1 MSNSQINLP
10 KTAFSMKANLPAR
23 EPEILEYWQKINL
36 YRELRNSSKG
46 KEKFVLHDGP
56 PYANGNIHM
65 GTALNKILKDI
76 IVKFHQMDGKDSI
89 YVPGWDCHGLPIEW
103 KIEEQYKK
111 NKKNKND
118 VPIVEFRK
126 ECRLF
131 AEKWIEVHKGQF
143 KRLGVVG
150 DWENYYST
158 MSFDA
163 EAQIVRELGKF
174 LKEGSLYRG
183 FKPVLWSTVEK
194 TALADAEVERV
205 LSMADG
211 ALLLIDSAEGV
222 MPQTKF
228 VLSKA
233 LKQGLK
239 PIVVINKLDKA
250 DQRANEVLDETFDL
264 FVSLDANEEQLDFP
278 VLYASGRSGWADTEV
293 DGPRENL
300 NPLLDLILD
309 HVKPAKFEKEKPF
322 AMLST
327 LLYAD
332 SFLGRSLVGR
342 ITQGTA
348 KANQSIKA
356 INLNGEKVDEGK
368 LTKIFR
374 YEGTKKVPIEV
385 GEAGDIVVI
394 AGLENANVADTI
406 CDLDVNEPISATPI
420 DPPTMSITIT
430 VNTSPLAGKEGKKLT
445 STQIRDRLLQEAQ
458 NNVGITFA
466 ENNGNDSF
474 VVSGRGELMLEI
486 LLTQMRREGFEMTVS
501 PPKVLYQ
508 TDESGKKLEP
518 IEEITMD
525 LDEEYSSKVIDSM
538 NRRKGK
544 LIDLKDTGK
553 DKKRLIF
560 HAPTRGLM
568 GYTSRFL
575 TLTKGNGVINRI
587 FHSYGPFEGEMEGRR
602 NGALIAME
610 QGKAVAF
617 AIFNL
622 QARGEMF
629 VTHNDPVYPG
639 MIVGLSPKPGDMII
653 NVMKGKKLTNMR
665 TQGTDENVVLT
676 PVRKMSIAEQLSMLN
691 TDEALE
697 ITPESCRLRKS
708 ILDPHERKRSEK
720 SGAAA

>member
-1 MSNSQINLP
+1 MSNNIRNITIIAHVDHGKTTMIDNL
-10 KTAFSMKANLPAR
+10 MKQSGSFRENEVVDERLMDSGELEKERGITILAKPAS
-23 EPEILEYWQKINL
+23 IDWQGT
-36 YRELRNSSKG
+36 R
-46 KEKFVLHDGP
+46 V
-56 PYANGNIHM
+56 NIID
-65 GTALNKILKDI
+65 T
-76 IVKFHQMDGKDSI
+76 
-89 YVPGWDCHGLPIEW
+89 PGHRD
-103 KIEEQYKK
+103 
-111 NKKNKND
+111 
-118 VPIVEFRK
+118 
-126 ECRLF
+126 F
-131 AEKWIEVHKGQF
+131 A
-143 KRLGVVG
+143 
-150 DWENYYST
+150 
-158 MSFDA
+158 
-163 EAQIVRELGKF
+163 
-174 LKEGSLYRG
+174 
-183 FKPVLWSTVEK
+183 
-194 TALADAEVERV
+194 AEVERV

-228 VLSKA
+228 VLAKA

-278 VLYASGRSGWADTEV
+278 VMYASGRSGWADKEV

-300 NPLLDLILD
+300 HPLLDLIIE
-309 HVKPAKFEKEKPF
+309 HVKPADLDKTKPF

-332 SFLGRSLVGR
+332 SFLGRSLVGK
-342 ITQGTA
+342 ISQGTA
-348 KANQSIKA
+348 KANQAIKA
-356 INLNGEKVDEGK
+356 INLKGEKVDEGR

-394 AGLENANVADTI
+394 AGLEKANVADTI
-406 CDLDVNEPISATPI
+406 CDIEVNDPLPATPI
-420 DPPTMSITIT
+420 DPPTMSITIS
-430 VNTSPLAGKEGKKLT
+430 VNSSPLAGTEGKKLT
-445 STQIRDRLLQEAQ
+445 STQIRDRLVTEAQ
-458 NNVGITFA
+458 NNVGI
-466 ENNGNDSF
+466 SF
-474 VVSGRGELMLEI
+474 SQNANVDAFVISGRGELMLEI

-508 TDESGKKLEP
+508 KDDNGNRLEP
-518 IEEITMD
+518 IEEITVD
-525 LDEEYSSKVIDSM
+525 VDEEFSSKIIDSM

-544 LIDLKDTGK
+544 LLDLKDTGK

-575 TLTKGNGVINRI
+575 TLTKGTGVINRI
-587 FHSYGPFEGEMEGRR
+587 FHGYGKFEGEMDGRK
-602 NGALIAME
+602 NGALISMAN
-610 QGKAVAF
+610 GKAVAF

-629 VTHNDPVYPG
+629 VTHNDPVYEG
-639 MIVGLSPKPGDMII
+639 MIVGLAPKPGDMII
-653 NVMKGKKLTNMR
+653 NVMKGKQLTNMR

-676 PVRKMSIAEQLSMLN
+676 PVRQMSIAEQLSMLN

-697 ITPESCRLRKS
+697 ITPKSLRLRKA
-708 ILDPHERKRSEK
+708 ILNPNDRKKNEK
-720 SGAAA
+720 SGTPL

>member
-1 MSNSQINLP
+1 MSNNIRNITIIAHVDHGKTTMIDNL
-10 KTAFSMKANLPAR
+10 MKQSGSFRENEVVDERLMDSGELEKERGITILAKPAS
-23 EPEILEYWQKINL
+23 IDWQDT
-36 YRELRNSSKG
+36 R
-46 KEKFVLHDGP
+46 V
-56 PYANGNIHM
+56 NIID
-65 GTALNKILKDI
+65 T
-76 IVKFHQMDGKDSI
+76 
-89 YVPGWDCHGLPIEW
+89 PGHRD
-103 KIEEQYKK
+103 
-111 NKKNKND
+111 
-118 VPIVEFRK
+118 
-126 ECRLF
+126 F
-131 AEKWIEVHKGQF
+131 A
-143 KRLGVVG
+143 
-150 DWENYYST
+150 
-158 MSFDA
+158 
-163 EAQIVRELGKF
+163 
-174 LKEGSLYRG
+174 
-183 FKPVLWSTVEK
+183 
-194 TALADAEVERV
+194 AEVERV

-228 VLSKA
+228 VLAKA

-278 VLYASGRSGWADTEV
+278 VIYASGRSGWASKEV

-300 NPLLDLILD
+300 HPLLDLIIE
-309 HVKPAKFEKEKPF
+309 HVKPAELDKTKPF

-332 SFLGRSLVGR
+332 SFLGRSLVGK
-342 ITQGTA
+342 ISQGTA
-348 KANQSIKA
+348 KANQPIKA
-356 INLNGEKVDEGK
+356 INLKGEKVDEGR

-394 AGLENANVADTI
+394 AGLEKANVADTI
-406 CDLDVNEPISATPI
+406 CDLEVNDPLPATPI
-420 DPPTMSITIT
+420 DPPTMSITIS
-430 VNTSPLAGKEGKKLT
+430 VNSSPLAGTEGKKLT
-445 STQIRDRLLQEAQ
+445 STQIRDRLVTEAQ
-458 NNVGITFA
+458 NNVGI
-466 ENNGNDSF
+466 SF
-474 VVSGRGELMLEI
+474 SQNTNVDAFVISGRGELMLEI

-508 TDESGKKLEP
+508 KDEDGNRMEP
-518 IEEITMD
+518 IEEITVD
-525 LDEEYSSKVIDSM
+525 VDEEFSSKIIDSM

-544 LIDLKDTGK
+544 LLDLKDTGK

-575 TLTKGNGVINRI
+575 TLTKGTGVINRI
-587 FHSYGPFEGEMEGRR
+587 FHGYGKFEGEMDGRK
-602 NGALIAME
+602 NGALISMAN
-610 QGKAVAF
+610 GKAVAF

-629 VTHNDPVYPG
+629 VTHNDPVYEG
-639 MIVGLSPKPGDMII
+639 MIVGLAPKAGDMII
-653 NVMKGKKLTNMR
+653 NVMKGKQLTNMR

-676 PVRKMSIAEQLSMLN
+676 PVRQMSIAEQLSMLN

-697 ITPESCRLRKS
+697 ITPKSLRLRKA
-708 ILDPHERKRSEK
+708 ILNPNDRKKNEK
-720 SGAAA
+720 SSTPL

>member
-1 MSNSQINLP
+1 MTTSIRNITIIAHVDHGKTTLIDNLMKQSGSFRENEVVDERLMDSGELEKERGITILAKPASIN
-10 KTAFSMKANLPAR
+10 
-23 EPEILEYWQKINL
+23 W
-36 YRELRNSSKG
+36 
-46 KEKFVLHDGP
+46 
-56 PYANGNIHM
+56 
-65 GTALNKILKDI
+65 
-76 IVKFHQMDGKDSI
+76 KDSRI
-89 YVPGWDCHGLPIEW
+89 NIIDTPGHRD
-103 KIEEQYKK
+103 
-111 NKKNKND
+111 
-118 VPIVEFRK
+118 
-126 ECRLF
+126 F
-131 AEKWIEVHKGQF
+131 A
-143 KRLGVVG
+143 
-150 DWENYYST
+150 
-158 MSFDA
+158 
-163 EAQIVRELGKF
+163 
-174 LKEGSLYRG
+174 
-183 FKPVLWSTVEK
+183 
-194 TALADAEVERV
+194 AEVERV

-228 VLSKA
+228 VLAKA

-250 DQRANEVLDETFDL
+250 DQRADEVLNETFDL

-278 VLYASGRSGWADTEV
+278 VIYASGRSGWASNEI

-300 NPLLDLILD
+300 NPLLDLVID
-309 HVKPAKFEKEKPF
+309 HVKPAEFDKTKPF

-342 ITQGTA
+342 ISQGTA
-348 KANQSIKA
+348 KANQQIKA
-356 INLNGEKVDEGK
+356 INLDGEKVDEGR

-394 AGLENANVADTI
+394 AGLEKANVADTI
-406 CDLDVNEPISATPI
+406 CDTEVDIPIQATPI
-420 DPPTMSITIT
+420 DPPTMSIKIT
-430 VNTSPLAGKEGKKLT
+430 VNSSPLAGTEGKKLT
-445 STQIRDRLLQEAQ
+445 STQIRERLVQEAQ
-458 NNVGITFA
+458 NNVGISFS
-466 ENNGNDSF
+466 ENENKDSF
-474 VVSGRGELMLEI
+474 EISGRGELMLEI

-501 PPKVLYQ
+501 PPRVLFQ
-508 TDESGKKLEP
+508 KNENGEKLEP

-525 LDEEYSSKVIDSM
+525 LDEEFSSKVIDSM
-538 NRRKGK
+538 NKRKGK

-553 DKKRLIF
+553 NKKRLIF

-575 TLTKGNGVINRI
+575 TLTKGTGVINRI
-587 FHSYGPFEGEMEGRR
+587 FHSYGKFEGDMEGRR
-602 NGALIAME
+602 NGALISME

-617 AIFNL
+617 AIYNL

-629 VTHNDPVYPG
+629 VTHNDPVYSG

-691 TDEALE
+691 SDEALE
-697 ITPESCRLRKS
+697 ITPNSCRLRKAV
-708 ILDPHERKRSEK
+708 LDPHERKKLSKLSEA
-720 SGAAA
+720 S

>member
-1 MSNSQINLP
+1 MSNNIRNITIIAHVDHGKTTLIDNLMKQSGSFRDNEVVDERLMDSGELEKERGITILAKPASINW
-10 KTAFSMKANLPAR
+10 KRSR
-23 EPEILEYWQKINL
+23 IN
-36 YRELRNSSKG
+36 
-46 KEKFVLHDGP
+46 
-56 PYANGNIHM
+56 
-65 GTALNKILKDI
+65 I
-76 IVKFHQMDGKDSI
+76 IDT
-89 YVPGWDCHGLPIEW
+89 PGHRD
-103 KIEEQYKK
+103 
-111 NKKNKND
+111 
-118 VPIVEFRK
+118 
-126 ECRLF
+126 F
-131 AEKWIEVHKGQF
+131 A
-143 KRLGVVG
+143 
-150 DWENYYST
+150 
-158 MSFDA
+158 
-163 EAQIVRELGKF
+163 
-174 LKEGSLYRG
+174 
-183 FKPVLWSTVEK
+183 
-194 TALADAEVERV
+194 AEVERV

-239 PIVVINKLDKA
+239 PIVVINKLDKT

-278 VLYASGRSGWADTEV
+278 VLYASGRSGWADKEV
-293 DGPRENL
+293 EGRRENL
-300 NPLLDLILD
+300 NPLLDQIIE
-309 HVKPAKFEKEKPF
+309 HVKPAELDKLKPF

-332 SFLGRSLVGR
+332 SFLGRSLVGK

-348 KANQSIKA
+348 KANQAIKA
-356 INLNGEKVDEGK
+356 INLKGKKVDEGR

-394 AGLENANVADTI
+394 AGLEKANVADTI
-406 CDLDVNEPISATPI
+406 CDLEVNEPIKATPI

-430 VNTSPLAGKEGKKLT
+430 VNTSPLAGTEGKKLT
-445 STQIRDRLLQEAQ
+445 STQIRERLIQEAQ
-458 NNVGITFA
+458 NNVGISFQ
-466 ENNGNDSF
+466 ENEGNDSF

-501 PPKVLYQ
+501 PPKVLFKK
-508 TDESGKKLEP
+508 DDSGKKLEP

-525 LDEEYSSKVIDSM
+525 LDEEYSSKIIDSM

-544 LIDLKDTGK
+544 LIELKDTGK
-553 DKKRLIF
+553 NKKRLIF

-587 FHSYGPFEGEMEGRR
+587 FHGYGLFEGEMEGRR
-602 NGALIAME
+602 NGALISME

-697 ITPESCRLRKS
+697 ITPESCRLRKA

>member
-1 MSNSQINLP
+1 MSNNIRNITIIAHVDHGKTTMIDNL
-10 KTAFSMKANLPAR
+10 MKQSGSFRENEVVDERLMDSGELEKERGITILAKPAS
-23 EPEILEYWQKINL
+23 IDWQNT
-36 YRELRNSSKG
+36 R
-46 KEKFVLHDGP
+46 V
-56 PYANGNIHM
+56 NIID
-65 GTALNKILKDI
+65 T
-76 IVKFHQMDGKDSI
+76 
-89 YVPGWDCHGLPIEW
+89 PGHRD
-103 KIEEQYKK
+103 
-111 NKKNKND
+111 
-118 VPIVEFRK
+118 
-126 ECRLF
+126 F
-131 AEKWIEVHKGQF
+131 A
-143 KRLGVVG
+143 
-150 DWENYYST
+150 
-158 MSFDA
+158 
-163 EAQIVRELGKF
+163 
-174 LKEGSLYRG
+174 
-183 FKPVLWSTVEK
+183 
-194 TALADAEVERV
+194 AEVERV

-228 VLSKA
+228 VLAKA

-278 VLYASGRSGWADTEV
+278 VMYASGRSGWADKEV

-300 NPLLDLILD
+300 HPLLDLILE
-309 HVKPAKFEKEKPF
+309 HVKPADLDKTKPF

-332 SFLGRSLVGR
+332 SFLGRSLVGK
-342 ITQGTA
+342 ISQGTA
-348 KANQSIKA
+348 KANQPIKA
-356 INLNGEKVDEGK
+356 INLKGEKVDEGR

-394 AGLENANVADTI
+394 AGLEKANVADTI
-406 CDLDVNEPISATPI
+406 CDLEVNDPLPATPI
-420 DPPTMSITIT
+420 DPPTMSITIS
-430 VNTSPLAGKEGKKLT
+430 VNSSPLAGTEGKKLT
-445 STQIRDRLLQEAQ
+445 STQIRDRLVTEAQ
-458 NNVGITFA
+458 NNVGI
-466 ENNGNDSF
+466 SF
-474 VVSGRGELMLEI
+474 SQNANVDAFVISGRGELMLEI

-508 TDESGKKLEP
+508 KDEGGNRLEP
-518 IEEITMD
+518 IEEITVD
-525 LDEEYSSKVIDSM
+525 VDEEFSSKIIDSM

-544 LIDLKDTGK
+544 LLDLKDTGK

-575 TLTKGNGVINRI
+575 TLTKGTGVINRI
-587 FHSYGPFEGEMEGRR
+587 FHGYGKFEGEMDGRK
-602 NGALIAME
+602 NGALISMAN
-610 QGKAVAF
+610 GKAVAF

-629 VTHNDPVYPG
+629 VTHNDPVYEG
-639 MIVGLSPKPGDMII
+639 MIVGLAPKAGDMII
-653 NVMKGKKLTNMR
+653 NVMKGKQLTNMR

-676 PVRKMSIAEQLSMLN
+676 PVRQMSIAEQLSMLN

-697 ITPESCRLRKS
+697 ITPKSLRLRKA
-708 ILDPHERKRSEK
+708 ILNPNDRKKNEK
-720 SGAAA
+720 SSTPL

>member
-1 MSNSQINLP
+1 MTTSIRNITIIAHVDHGKTTLIDNLMKQSGSFRENEVVDERLMDSGELEKERGITILAKPASIN
-10 KTAFSMKANLPAR
+10 
-23 EPEILEYWQKINL
+23 W
-36 YRELRNSSKG
+36 
-46 KEKFVLHDGP
+46 
-56 PYANGNIHM
+56 
-65 GTALNKILKDI
+65 
-76 IVKFHQMDGKDSI
+76 KDSRI
-89 YVPGWDCHGLPIEW
+89 NIIDTPGHRD
-103 KIEEQYKK
+103 
-111 NKKNKND
+111 
-118 VPIVEFRK
+118 
-126 ECRLF
+126 F
-131 AEKWIEVHKGQF
+131 A
-143 KRLGVVG
+143 
-150 DWENYYST
+150 
-158 MSFDA
+158 
-163 EAQIVRELGKF
+163 
-174 LKEGSLYRG
+174 
-183 FKPVLWSTVEK
+183 
-194 TALADAEVERV
+194 AEVERV

-228 VLSKA
+228 VLAKA

-250 DQRANEVLDETFDL
+250 DQRADEVLNETFDL

-278 VLYASGRSGWADTEV
+278 VVYASGRSGWASKEI

-300 NPLLDLILD
+300 NPLLDLVID
-309 HVKPAKFEKEKPF
+309 HVKPAEFDKTKPF

-342 ITQGTA
+342 ISQGTA
-348 KANQSIKA
+348 KANQQIKA
-356 INLNGEKVDEGK
+356 INLDGEKVDEGR

-394 AGLENANVADTI
+394 AGLEKANVADTI
-406 CDLDVNEPISATPI
+406 CDTEVDVPIQATPI
-420 DPPTMSITIT
+420 DPPTMSIKIT
-430 VNTSPLAGKEGKKLT
+430 VNSSPLAGTEGKKLT
-445 STQIRDRLLQEAQ
+445 STQIRERLVQEAQ
-458 NNVGITFA
+458 NNVGISFS
-466 ENNGNDSF
+466 ENENKDSF
-474 VVSGRGELMLEI
+474 EISGRGELMLEI

-501 PPKVLYQ
+501 PPRVLFQ
-508 TDESGKKLEP
+508 KNENGEKLEP

-525 LDEEYSSKVIDSM
+525 LDEEFSSKVIDSM
-538 NRRKGK
+538 NKRKGK

-553 DKKRLIF
+553 NKKRLIF

-575 TLTKGNGVINRI
+575 TLTKGTGVINRI
-587 FHSYGPFEGEMEGRR
+587 FHSYGKFEGDMEGRR
-602 NGALIAME
+602 NGALISME

-617 AIFNL
+617 AIYNL

-629 VTHNDPVYPG
+629 VTHNDPVYSG

-665 TQGTDENVVLT
+665 TQGTDENVILT

-691 TDEALE
+691 SDEALE
-697 ITPESCRLRKS
+697 ITPNSCRLRKAV
-708 ILDPHERKRSEK
+708 LDPHERKKLSKLSEA
-720 SGAAA
+720 S

>member
-1 MSNSQINLP
+1 MSNNIRNITIIAHVDHGKTTMIDNLMKQSGSFRDNEVVDERLMDSGELEKERGITILAKPASIN
-10 KTAFSMKANLPAR
+10 
-23 EPEILEYWQKINL
+23 WQDS
-36 YRELRNSSKG
+36 R
-46 KEKFVLHDGP
+46 V
-56 PYANGNIHM
+56 NIID
-65 GTALNKILKDI
+65 T
-76 IVKFHQMDGKDSI
+76 
-89 YVPGWDCHGLPIEW
+89 PGHRD
-103 KIEEQYKK
+103 
-111 NKKNKND
+111 
-118 VPIVEFRK
+118 
-126 ECRLF
+126 F
-131 AEKWIEVHKGQF
+131 A
-143 KRLGVVG
+143 
-150 DWENYYST
+150 
-158 MSFDA
+158 
-163 EAQIVRELGKF
+163 
-174 LKEGSLYRG
+174 
-183 FKPVLWSTVEK
+183 
-194 TALADAEVERV
+194 AEVERV

-228 VLSKA
+228 VLAKA

-278 VLYASGRSGWADTEV
+278 VLYASGRSGWASKEV

-300 NPLLDLILD
+300 HPLLDLIIK
-309 HVKPAKFEKEKPF
+309 HVKPAELDKTKPF

-342 ITQGTA
+342 ISQGTA
-348 KANQSIKA
+348 KANQPIKA

-374 YEGTKKVPIEV
+374 YEGTKKVPIEI

-394 AGLENANVADTI
+394 AGLEKANVADTI
-406 CDLDVNEPISATPI
+406 CDPELNEPIPATPI
-420 DPPTMSITIT
+420 DPPTMSITIS
-430 VNTSPLAGKEGKKLT
+430 VNSSPLAGTEGKKLT
-445 STQIRDRLLQEAQ
+445 STQIRDRLLSEAQ
-458 NNVGITFA
+458 NNVGINFSQNA
-466 ENNGNDSF
+466 NVDSF
-474 VVSGRGELMLEI
+474 VISGRGELMLEI

-501 PPKVLYQ
+501 PPKVLFQ
-508 TDESGKKLEP
+508 KDEAGNKLEP
-518 IEEITMD
+518 IEEITVD
-525 LDEEYSSKVIDSM
+525 LDEEFSSKIIDSM

-544 LIDLKDTGK
+544 LLDLKDTGK
-553 DKKRLIF
+553 DKKRLVF

-575 TLTKGNGVINRI
+575 TLTKGTGVINRI
-587 FHSYGPFEGEMEGRR
+587 FHGYGKFEGEMDGRK
-602 NGALIAME
+602 NGALISMST
-610 QGKAVAF
+610 GKAVAF

-629 VTHNDPVYPG
+629 VTHNDPVYEG
-639 MIVGLSPKPGDMII
+639 MIVGLTPKPGDMII
-653 NVMKGKKLTNMR
+653 NVMKGKQLTNMR

-676 PVRKMSIAEQLSMLN
+676 PVRQMSIAEQLSMLN

-697 ITPESCRLRKS
+697 ITPKSLRLRKA
-708 ILDPHERKRSEK
+708 ILNPHDRKKSEK

>member
-1 MSNSQINLP
+1 MSNNIRNITIIAHVDHGKTTMIDNL
-10 KTAFSMKANLPAR
+10 MKQSGSFRENEVVDERLMDSGELEKERGITILAKPAS
-23 EPEILEYWQKINL
+23 IDWQGS
-36 YRELRNSSKG
+36 R
-46 KEKFVLHDGP
+46 V
-56 PYANGNIHM
+56 NIID
-65 GTALNKILKDI
+65 T
-76 IVKFHQMDGKDSI
+76 
-89 YVPGWDCHGLPIEW
+89 PGHRD
-103 KIEEQYKK
+103 
-111 NKKNKND
+111 
-118 VPIVEFRK
+118 
-126 ECRLF
+126 F
-131 AEKWIEVHKGQF
+131 A
-143 KRLGVVG
+143 
-150 DWENYYST
+150 
-158 MSFDA
+158 
-163 EAQIVRELGKF
+163 
-174 LKEGSLYRG
+174 
-183 FKPVLWSTVEK
+183 
-194 TALADAEVERV
+194 AEVERV

-228 VLSKA
+228 VLAKA

-250 DQRANEVLDETFDL
+250 DQRADEVLDETFDL

-278 VLYASGRSGWADTEV
+278 VLYASGRSGWASKEV

-300 NPLLDLILD
+300 HPLLDLIME
-309 HVKPAKFEKEKPF
+309 HVKPAEFDKTKPF

-342 ITQGTA
+342 ISQGTA

-356 INLNGEKVDEGK
+356 INLKGEKVDEGK

-374 YEGTKKVPIEV
+374 YEGTKKVPIEI

-394 AGLENANVADTI
+394 AGLEKANVADTI
-406 CDLDVNEPISATPI
+406 CDHEVNEPIPATPI
-420 DPPTMSITIT
+420 DPPTMSITVS
-430 VNTSPLAGKEGKKLT
+430 VNSSPLAGTEGKKLT
-445 STQIRDRLLQEAQ
+445 STQIRDRLVLEAQ
-458 NNVGITFA
+458 NNVGITFSQ
-466 ENNGNDSF
+466 NVNVDTF
-474 VVSGRGELMLEI
+474 VISGRGELMLEI

-508 TDESGKKLEP
+508 QDENGNKLEP
-518 IEEITMD
+518 IEEITVD
-525 LDEEYSSKVIDSM
+525 LDEEFSSKIIDSM

-544 LIDLKDTGK
+544 LLDLKDTGK

-575 TLTKGNGVINRI
+575 TLTKGTGVINRI
-587 FHSYGPFEGEMEGRR
+587 FHGYGKFEGEMDGRK
-602 NGALIAME
+602 NGALISMAT
-610 QGKAVAF
+610 GKAVAF

-629 VTHNDPVYPG
+629 VTHNDPVYEG
-639 MIVGLSPKPGDMII
+639 MIVGLAPKPGDMII
-653 NVMKGKKLTNMR
+653 NVMKGKQLTNMR

-676 PVRKMSIAEQLSMLN
+676 PVRQMSIAEQLSMLN

-697 ITPESCRLRKS
+697 ITPKSLRLRKA
-708 ILDPHERKRSEK
+708 ILNPNDRKKNEK
-720 SGAAA
+720 SGTPL